1 MTETPRNK
9 GGRPRLE
16 ADEKRRPFTIRM
28 TPYAIDAI
36 KRCAAA
42 DNMDPSAWARD
53 KLRAAC
59 ARHKPQHGGRAVP

>member
-16 ADEKRRPFTIRM
+16 ADEKRVPFTIRM
-28 TPYAIDAI
+28 TPFAIEEI
-36 KRCAAA
+36 KRCAAEDGEDA
-42 DNMDPSAWARD
+42 SAWARD

-59 ARHKPQHGGRAVP
+59 ARHKPKHGGRAVP